1 MNLLRI
7 IVYADQGPTSE
18 GDSKMNV
25 LKTIRDTF
33 TIAYKDLKE
42 FQRNRIGLIFS
53 FIFPI
58 MLIGMFGYMFPS
70 SSNVVH
76 DVQVGIVN
84 LDNGASGK
92 RLFDTIYKALSNSTA
107 FHLVNATTLD
117 NAKNMMFAGT
127 IKGAIVIPDNLTQ
140 SLLSNNR
147 AKIIIL
153 TNPAETSLSAS
164 INQYFSALIN
174 GISNQFSYSL
184 INNMKI
190 PGANPI
196 FILEPIRAD
205 VQSIVPGGGSYFDF
219 VAPGFIGMGVMMS
232 GLTAV
237 GVAIARERE
246 IGTLDGLLMAPI
258 SRSSIILGKTLAQT
272 IRNLIQGTFIIFLA
286 IFLFGVHIRGNPI
299 LIAAILIL
307 GTLSFLGLGILATS
321 IAREQESAQFILGFL
336 QFPMMFLSGI
346 LFPIEQMPVPLQIV
360 SKFLPL
366 TYAIDALRK
375 VMILGSG
382 IEAIILPLTILVAI
396 AVVTVALG
404 VPLFDRAVRK

>member
-1 MNLLRI
+1 MNI
-7 IVYADQGPTSE
+7 
-18 GDSKMNV
+18 SKTFQDV
-25 LKTIRDTF
+25 LTIT
-33 TIAYKDLKE
+33 YKDLKE
-42 FQRNRIGLIFS
+42 IQRNRIGLIFS

-84 LDNGASGK
+84 LDNGIYGK
-92 RLFDTIYKALSNSTA
+92 QLSDTIHRALSNSTA
-107 FHLVNATTLD
+107 FHLINVTTLD
-117 NAKNMMFAGT
+117 NAKSMMFAGT
-127 IKGAIVIPDNLTQ
+127 IKGAIVIPENLTQ
-140 SLLSNNR
+140 SLLSNNQ

-164 INQYFSALIN
+164 ITQSFSALIN
-174 GISNQFSYSL
+174 IISNQFSYSL
-184 INNMKI
+184 IKRV
-190 PGANPI
+190 PGANPE

-205 VQSIVPGGGSYFDF
+205 VESIVSGGGSYFDF

-237 GVAIARERE
+237 GAALARERE

-258 SRSSIILGKTLAQT
+258 SRTSIILGKTLAQT
-272 IRNLIQGTFIIFLA
+272 IRNLIQGTFIIALA
-286 IFLFGVHIRGNPI
+286 IFLFGVHIRGSPL

-360 SKFLPL
+360 SKVLPL

-382 IEAIILPLTILVAI
+382 IEAIILPLTILIVI
-396 AVVTVALG
+396 GVVTVTLG
-404 VPLFDRAVRK
+404 VPLFDRAVRR